1 MCQGPSPWC
10 RLPPAPRAAGR
21 KGEALAAFL
30 IRRVLQSIIVVLIV
44 TMITFALLRMI
55 PGNVAVAVMG
65 PQAYRNPAAIAQ
77 FDRVY
82 GFNLPWYQQYFVWL
96 SHLLRGDL
104 GFSWKLNQSV
114 ASLLANRMPKTIV
127 LVGISV
133 LVALVLAIP
142 IGVIQAVRRN

>member
-30 IRRVLQSIIVVLIV
+30 IRRVLQSVIVVLIV
-44 TMITFALLRMI
+44 TMITFALLRLI

-65 PQAYRNPAAIAQ
+65 PGAYRNPGAIRQ

-82 GFNLPWYQQYFVWL
+82 GFNLPWYRQYFLWL
-96 SHLLRGDL
+96 GHLVTGNL
-104 GFSWKLNQSV
+104 GFSW
-114 ASLLANRMPKTIV
+114 
-127 LVGISV
+127 
-133 LVALVLAIP
+133 
-142 IGVIQAVRRN
+142 